1 MAWSVAAAAAGKP
14 VRGALPLT
22 TMAAHGFMPSILLV
36 KDVPPNLPLNISGME
51 QGWILYRCDRA
62 QALRPPTAT
71 TATTATAA
79 ASSEQPA
86 DPCMLVNMNK
96 VQRKYDLAQHAL
108 GWQRQRIEGWRLA
121 ARLDDDDRLVSVRG
135 SAWHFS
141 EFLVVEDDNT
151 LTLPHVEGA
160 TLVYA
165 AVYGESPQPSPP
177 PPPPRPPPPL
187 AESPPPP
194 QLQPQQLQQQQPQ
207 LVIISQQQP
216 TAQAVVAAPPPSPQ
230 PRPPPQPPSPAR
242 PLPPLL
248 PQPPAAPPRTCPAS
262 PPPLPPPRGP
272 PNPPHSPPAPPPPPP
287 PPRLPP
293 SPPPGRPPASGVAPA
308 SVALLLLLLLA
319 VGLTVLRFAQ
329 PPSARGAEC
338 QAGLVKLLPPQL
350 LDHLRPLIVQIAG
363 ARGSYGAPGEP
374 GAMVDE
380 AMWQP
385 AADPANPFPVSVQL

>member
-1 MAWSVAAAAAGKP
+1 
-14 VRGALPLT
+14 
-22 TMAAHGFMPSILLV
+22 MAAHGFMPSILLV

-62 QALRPPTAT
+62 QALQPS
-71 TATTATAA
+71 TATAA
-79 ASSEQPA
+79 AAAASSERQAQPA

-135 SAWHFS
+135 SVWHADD
-141 EFLVVEDDNT
+141 FLVVEDDNT

-160 TLVYA
+160 TLIYA

-187 AESPPPP
+187 AASPPPP
-194 QLQPQQLQQQQPQ
+194 QQQQPQQLQQQPQQLQQQQPQ
-207 LVIISQQQP
+207 VVILQQQLP

-248 PQPPAAPPRTCPAS
+248 PQPPAAPPRTYPVS
-262 PPPLPPPRGP
+262 PPPPLPPHGP
-272 PNPPHSPPAPPPPPP
+272 PPPPRSPPALPP

-293 SPPPGRPPASGVAPA
+293 SAPPDRPPASGVAPA

-319 VGLTVLRFAQ
+319 VGLAVLRFAQ
-329 PPSARGAEC
+329 PTSARGAEC
-338 QAGLVKLLPPQL
+338 QAGLVKMLPPQL

-385 AADPANPFPVSVQL
+385 AADPAKPFPVSVQL